1 MEEDAL
7 EEAHH
12 MEEDLE
18 EGHGHQEEMK
28 FPHLEE
34 EEELGGGMEAG
45 APEGMEGGES
55 SAAEEFATQLM
66 DLVNGFLAQS
76 GSSKKVTQEP
86 GGEEEPA
93 DMDGLGEPEGEEE
106 EELEEGGL
114 FEGLLVED
122 DEALAEELTR
132 RVAARLVRE
141 MKAHKSGHLNH
152 GSEHVKGHSMLKKG
166 QTGEKAATGG
176 GTKHHAGPKAGGK
189 PTTGHLKPAVAS
201 KSAKHPR
208 NKLPGAGALKAG
220 K

>member
-1 MEEDAL
+1 
-7 EEAHH
+7 
-12 MEEDLE
+12 
-18 EGHGHQEEMK
+18 
-28 FPHLEE
+28 
-34 EEELGGGMEAG
+34 
-45 APEGMEGGES
+45 MEGGES

-86 GGEEEPA
+86 GGEEDTMGGEPE
-93 DMDGLGEPEGEEE
+93 GEEPPEGEEE

>member
-7 EEAHH
+7 EEN
-12 MEEDLE
+12 LE
-18 EGHGHQEEMK
+18 ELGRHRYEES
-28 FPHLEE
+28 LEE

-66 DLVNGFLAQS
+66 DLVNGFLEQS

-93 DMDGLGEPEGEEE
+93 DMDGLGEPEGEEPEGEEE

-189 PTTGHLKPAVAS
+189 PKTGHLKPAVAS